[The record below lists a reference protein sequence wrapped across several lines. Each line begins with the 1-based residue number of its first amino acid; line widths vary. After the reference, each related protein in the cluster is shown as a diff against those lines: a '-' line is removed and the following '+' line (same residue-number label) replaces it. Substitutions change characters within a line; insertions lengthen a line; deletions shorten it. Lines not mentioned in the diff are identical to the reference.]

1 MVGININ
8 GQPVPYSDTAK
19 YLGVTLDAKLKWK
32 EHVKK
37 KKEELNIKLRKMYW
51 LLGRGSQL
59 TIENKLL
66 IYKQVLRPVWTY
78 GIQLWGCTKKTNLNI
93 IQTFQ
98 NKVLRSIVDA
108 PWYIRNDHLHRDLK
122 VEFVSEMVTR
132 YANSHAQ
139 RVQCHEN
146 SAILS
151 MLEETPTM
159 LRRLKRLKP
168 HDLVSH

>member
-78 GIQLWGCTKKTNLNI
+78 GI
-93 IQTFQ
+93 
-98 NKVLRSIVDA
+98 R
-108 PWYIRNDHLHRDLK
+108 
-122 VEFVSEMVTR
+122 
-132 YANSHAQ
+132 
-139 RVQCHEN
+139 
-146 SAILS
+146 
-151 MLEETPTM
+151 
-159 LRRLKRLKP
+159 
-168 HDLVSH
+168 